1 MAFTPIWGCG
11 FEMGTVPTKSGVLD
25 SSVCRMLGPGNP
37 AHTGSYYLNIGYGTD
52 YGTYTITIDS
62 SSALSIGV
70 WVSQSWSSANT
81 HIFLNNP
88 AISLRANAGSSTW
101 DLYIGNTLVA
111 SGAVTANLAAWHNVQ
126 INFSTSRIQTMID
139 GNIDIDYSGTFAA
152 VTSVAFYAW
161 GANIDDVVIGTGD
174 WSGDIRF
181 DALIPNGDTAT
192 HSWKPTGISL
202 QASPAAPT
210 VGLSAGPGIT
220 GDYHY
225 KVTLVDTDGETLG
238 GTSSALV
245 QPSNQVVALTA
256 IPTGLEGT
264 TARKIYR
271 TAAGGSVYKLVA
283 TISDNTTTTYNDS
296 LADGSLGANEPA
308 NVHYTQIDE
317 QPASDADYIY
327 IATDGAQDIHTLTD
341 WDATKKQPLFVTQ
354 WLRTWKDTADTQ
366 QLKFLLK
373 SGISSTVRTSDAHNL
388 NTSAAYESELHA
400 TDPDGNA
407 WTNAELDALQ
417 SGIEAV
423 VP

>member
-11 FEMGTVPTKSGVLD
+11 FEMGTVPTKSGVLGASACTIY
-25 SSVCRMLGPGNP
+25 SSLE
-37 AHTGSYYLNIGYGTD
+37 HTGAYCLVIGIGTD
-52 YGTYTITIDS
+52 PGIYSVAIDS
-62 SSALSIGV
+62 ASQVSIGV
-70 WVSQSWSSANT
+70 WILNSWSRAET
-81 HIFLNNP
+81 RIYLNNP
-88 AISLRANAGSSTW
+88 AISLRANFSENTW
-101 DLYIGNTLVA
+101 DLYVANTLVA
-111 SGAVTANLAAWHNVQ
+111 AGAVTANLVAWHNVQ

-139 GNIDIDYSGTFAA
+139 GNIDIDYSGTFDA

-161 GANIDDVVIGTGD
+161 GARIDDVVIGTGD

-181 DALIPNGDTAT
+181 DALIPNGDTAV

-210 VGLSAGPGIT
+210 VGLSAGTGIT
-220 GDYHY
+220 GDYRY

-238 GTSSALV
+238 GTASALV
-245 QPSNQVVALTA
+245 QPSNQVVALSN
-256 IPTGLEGT
+256 IPIGLEGT

-271 TAAGGSVYKLVA
+271 TAAGGSTYKLVA

-417 SGIEAV
+417 SGVEAV